1 MGYAVLHLEK
11 AKGADSG
18 MSAHIERTIQ
28 PKNADPKRTH
38 LNRELIQFPEGVRN
52 RTEAIQHRLN
62 TAGLT
67 RKIGKNQVLAIR
79 IVLTG
84 THEDMEQIEK
94 NGRLDEWCQDNVDW
108 LRKTYGTDNVVS
120 AVLHMDEETPHLH
133 ATIVPIVV
141 GERKK
146 QKKEQTVKKRYRTKA
161 PAPRL
166 CADEVMSRA
175 NLIRYQDTYAEQM
188 AAYGLLRGIKGS
200 EAQHISTHEY
210 YRSLIAQGEDLQANI
225 TQLLTKVD
233 EAQRTIDEAKE
244 AKKVIDEAIQAKE
257 ELVRIKSAIKREQ
270 RHACMVVA
278 ECEQTRLKA
287 KAEAK
292 TEELKNS
299 ATKTATA
306 ALNGINSLLGGNK
319 VNRLEKENKELRNEV
334 EELNGQIERLHADMQ
349 KMKDNH
355 TREMNRANEQRL
367 QEVTSL
373 KRILDKAY
381 QWFPSF
387 KRFLNMERECL
398 QYGFN
403 MEQTDKLLHGQ
414 RINYSGLLQSNEY
427 RRNALA
433 KNVTAEVIR
442 DDKRNLFLFVNQTP
456 IAQWFREQF
465 GLGQEQRRGLKI

>member
-18 MSAHIERTIQ
+18 MSAHIERIIQ
-28 PKNADPKRTH
+28 PRNADPKRTH
-38 LNRELIQFPEGVRN
+38 LNRELIQFPDGVRN

-67 RKIGKNQVLAIR
+67 RKIGKNQVQAIR

-84 THEDMEQIEK
+84 THTDMEQIEK
-94 NGRLDEWCQDNVDW
+94 NGRLDEWCQNNVDW
-108 LRKTYGTDNVVS
+108 LRKTYGADNVVS
-120 AVLHMDEETPHLH
+120 VVLHMDEETPHLH
-133 ATIVPIVV
+133 ATIVPIVT

-146 QKKEQTVKKRYRTKA
+146 QKKEQTVKKRYRTKV

-188 AAYGLLRGIKGS
+188 AAYGLQRGIKGS

-225 TQLLTKVD
+225 TQLLAKAD
-233 EAQRTIDEAKE
+233 EAQRTIAEAKE
-244 AKKVIDEAIQAKE
+244 AKKVIDEAAEAKQ
-257 ELVRIKSAIKREQ
+257 ELARIK
-270 RHACMVVA
+270 A
-278 ECEQTRLKA
+278 ET
-287 KAEAK
+287 K

-306 ALNGINSLLGGNK
+306 ALNGINSLFGGNK

-334 EELNGQIERLHADMQ
+334 EDLNRQIERLHTDMQ

-355 TREMNRANEQRL
+355 TREMNRASEQYQ
-367 QEVTSL
+367 QEVNSL

-403 MEQTDKLLHGQ
+403 EEQTDKLMHGHT
-414 RINYSGLLQSNEY
+414 INYSGWLHSNEY
-427 RRNALA
+427 RWNALA
-433 KNVTAEVIR
+433 DKVSAQVIR
-442 DDKRNLFLFVNQTP
+442 DEKRNLFLLINDIP
-456 IAQWFREQF
+456 ITQWFREQYSNKLGKKS
-465 GLGQEQRRGLKI
+465 GLHI

>member
-28 PKNADPKRTH
+28 PKNTDPTRTH
-38 LNRELIQFPEGVRN
+38 LNRELIQFPDGVRN
-52 RTEAIQHRLN
+52 RTAAIQHRLN
-62 TAGLT
+62 TAGLK
-67 RKIGKNQVLAIR
+67 RKIGKNQVQAIR

-84 THEDMEQIEK
+84 THTDMEQIEK
-94 NGRLDEWCQDNVDW
+94 NGRLDEWCQDNIDW
-108 LRKTYGTDNVVS
+108 LCKTYGANNVVS
-120 AVLHMDEETPHLH
+120 AVLHMDEETPHIH
-133 ATIVPIVV
+133 ATIVPIVQT
-141 GERKK
+141 ERKK
-146 QKKEQTVKKRYRTKA
+146 QKKEQTVKKKYRTKA

-188 AAYGLLRGIKGS
+188 AAYGLYRGIKGS

-225 TQLLTKVD
+225 TQLLEEQEKVREVIA
-233 EAQRTIDEAKE
+233 EAEQ
-244 AKKVIDEAIQAKE
+244 AKKDLA
-257 ELVRIKSAIKREQ
+257 RIK
-270 RHACMVVA
+270 A
-278 ECEQTRLKA
+278 ET
-287 KAEAK
+287 K

-306 ALNGINSLLGGNK
+306 ALNGISSLLGGNK
-319 VNRLEKENKELRNEV
+319 VNRLEKENAQLHREVDELSER
-334 EELNGQIERLHADMQ
+334 IERLHTDMQ
-349 KMKDNH
+349 KLKDNH
-355 TREMNRANEQRL
+355 AREKNRTEEQHQ
-367 QEVTSL
+367 QEVSNL

-381 QWFPSF
+381 RWFPSF

-398 QYGFN
+398 DCGFN

-414 RINYSGLLQSNEY
+414 TINYSGWLHSNEY

-433 KNVTAEVIR
+433 NNVMAQVKVDE
-442 DDKRNLFLFVNQTP
+442 KRFLFLHINETP
-456 IAQWFREQF
+456 IAQWFKEQF
-465 GLGQEQRRGLKI
+465 GIGQEQWRGLRR